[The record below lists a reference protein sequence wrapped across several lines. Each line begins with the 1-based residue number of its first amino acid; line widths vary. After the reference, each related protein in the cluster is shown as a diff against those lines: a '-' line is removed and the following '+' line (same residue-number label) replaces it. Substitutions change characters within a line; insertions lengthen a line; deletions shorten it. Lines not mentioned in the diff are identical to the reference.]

1 MAERFIRQLSS
12 FRDRYVAAEAIR
24 RAPDG
29 YVCEVRQ
36 ATRSLEQNARLHAML
51 SDVSRQVI
59 WYGQKLGVEDWKRI
73 FCAALQKVRV
83 VPGIDPGSFVP
94 VGLRTRDMT
103 VSELGD
109 LMTLIEAFGAE
120 HSVIFKDP
128 RADTP
133 VPMASTGETPGAF
146 VSRADCPAQTIGSE
160 STQ

>member
-1 MAERFIRQLSS
+1 MAERFLKVLYGSVSRAI
-12 FRDRYVAAEAIR
+12 AAEAIR

-29 YVCEVRQ
+29 YVCEVRP

-51 SDVSRQVI
+51 TDVSRQVV

-103 VSELGD
+103 ISEMTD

-120 HSVIFKDP
+120 HEVVFKEPRTDAPSNPGLVSSV
-128 RADTP
+128 
-133 VPMASTGETPGAF
+133 GETPSAS
-146 VSRADCPAQTIGSE
+146 VSR
-160 STQ
+160 

>member
-1 MAERFIRQLSS
+1 MSERFIKQLHGA
-12 FRDRYVAAEAIR
+12 RDRHVASEAIR

-29 YVCEVRQ
+29 YVCEVRP
-36 ATRSLEQNARLHAML
+36 ATRSLEQNARLHALL
-51 SDVSRQVI
+51 SDVSRQVV

-120 HSVIFKDP
+120 HEATFKDP
-128 RADTP
+128 RTDAP
-133 VPMASTGETPGAF
+133 SNPGLASVGETSAS
-146 VSRADCPAQTIGSE
+146 VSR
-160 STQ
+160 